1 MQLQYINKV
10 NAFGE
15 NIMRLYDFDS
25 TEARKFQELLKQDLI
40 QEKKALDLNIVEFIR
55 PQNCSL
61 VLRIADEDIGIHT
74 ENNFFFFCDLTI
86 QTYQEI
92 VALIEPFCQK
102 NRKSYQW
109 LYDIDILTGFLFSPA
124 GSSLLK

>member
-1 MQLQYINKV
+1 MQLQYINRI

-15 NIMRLYDFDS
+15 NIMRLYDFDN
-25 TEARKFQELLKQDLI
+25 TEARKFQELLKQDI
-40 QEKKALDLNIVEFIR
+40 IKEKKELDLNIVPFIQPR
-55 PQNCSL
+55 NCSL

-74 ENNFFFFCDLTI
+74 QNNFFFFCDLTI

-92 VALIEPFCQK
+92 VVLIEPFCHK

-109 LYDIDILTGFLFSPA
+109 LYDIDTLTSFLFSPA
-124 GSSLLK
+124 GSDLLK